1 MTEVATELG
10 TDVVVG
16 AAAAGVGT
24 LAAQGLASTLLPTIM
39 AATGVIV
46 PGVGTI
52 HGTTTAVVA
61 AFAAAP
67 LLGTFAL
74 IGGGLGLAYF
84 GYKRFG

>member
-1 MTEVATELG
+1 MAAELG

-16 AAAAGVGT
+16 AAAAGGGILV
-24 LAAQGLASTLLPTIM
+24 AQGLASTLLPTIM

-52 HGTTTAVVA
+52 HGTTTAIVA
-61 AFAAAP
+61 AFAVAP
-67 LLGTFAL
+67 LAGTLAL

-84 GYKRFG
+84 GYRRFG